1 MAVEEYITKTRKAIE
16 TMMEDIRY
24 IRRVNDYLE
33 PRLEEYNHDEYENV
47 ISGIESTVRIEYH
60 TC

>member
-1 MAVEEYITKTRKAIE
+1 MAVEEYITKIRKAIE

-24 IRRVNDYLE
+24 IRSLE
-33 PRLEEYNHDEYENV
+33 PRLEEHNHDEYESV
-47 ISGIESTVRIEYH
+47 LSGIESTVRIEYH